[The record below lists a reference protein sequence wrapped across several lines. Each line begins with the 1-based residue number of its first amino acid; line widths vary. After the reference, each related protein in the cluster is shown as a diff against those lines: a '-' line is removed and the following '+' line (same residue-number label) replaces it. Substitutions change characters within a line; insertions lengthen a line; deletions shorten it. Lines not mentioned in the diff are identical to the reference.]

1 MTAAE
6 RTLGVRLGLRYVMGL
21 RQEAAERLVLARP
34 VGSVAEVAQA
44 GRLRRDE
51 VERLAH
57 AGAFASLGL
66 SRREA
71 LWQASAAE
79 RDAMSLLARIR
90 PSRSNAPLAAMTP
103 FEETVA
109 DYATSSVTTG
119 PHVMAHLR
127 AELAAAG
134 VLATRDLMHARD
146 GAAVRVAGHVIV
158 RQRPGTAKGM
168 CFLTLEDETGITNAF
183 LTPPL
188 YERFRVVL
196 NTTPIIEVAGRL
208 ERREDVT
215 HVRVSALRRLDAAPE
230 LPAGHDYR

>member
-1 MTAAE
+1 
-6 RTLGVRLGLRYVMGL
+6 VRLGLRYVMGL
-21 RQEAAERLVLARP
+21 RREAAERLVLARP
-34 VGSVAEVAQA
+34 VGSVAEVAQS

-51 VERLAH
+51 VEKLAH
-57 AGAFASLGL
+57 AGAFAAFGL

-79 RDAMSLLARIR
+79 RDPMSLLARIR
-90 PSRSNAPLAAMTP
+90 PSPAEAPLAAMTP

-134 VLATRDLMHARD
+134 VLAAGELAHVRD
-146 GAAVRVAGHVIV
+146 GAHVRVAGHVIV

-188 YERFRVVL
+188 YERFRLAL
-196 NTTPIIEVAGRL
+196 NTSPLIEVTGRL

-215 HVRVSALRRLDAAPE
+215 HVRVSTLRRLDAAPA
-230 LPAGHDYR
+230 LPAGHNYC